1 MLWVYF
7 SSVFL
12 AFLVSLVLFLLVSLV
27 LLLVSLVLFL
37 LVSLVLFLLVSLV
50 LLLFVSLLAQRFLV
64 CHGHIRPSFADRTL
78 CFPFF
83 TTLAKTRVV
92 CKSAF
97 AFRHFSLFFGSPADG
112 ACVLRIG
119 GFAES
124 GVEVQSSTEHWWC
137 AALFIMNEYMFRGSA
152 WSFTSQSVFPNEPL
166 NVYGK
171 YSGLWCER

>member
-27 LLLVSLVLFL
+27 
-37 LVSLVLFLLVSLV
+37 
-50 LLLFVSLLAQRFLV
+50 LLFVSLLAQRFLV

-152 WSFTSQSVFPNEPL
+152 WSFASQSVFPNEPL